1 MNGMDYMKPQVIL
14 NAAMTLDG
22 KIATRTGSSD
32 ISGKEDLLMVHRLRK
47 EMDAIMVGINTVVAD
62 DPRLTVHK
70 IPEKPEKNPIRVIV
84 DSQGRT
90 PIKARILND
99 EALTIVVVS
108 DNASPEKIKH
118 LRERA
123 EVMVCGNKKVDLT
136 SLMEKLGE
144 IGIKTLMLE
153 GGSTLNYSMLKDG
166 LVNEI
171 RLCIAPM
178 IAGGIQAKSLVG
190 GEGVDYMKDAFR
202 LKFKKSYTLG
212 EDFIV
217 EYKVV

>member
-1 MNGMDYMKPQVIL
+1 MKPQVIL

-22 KIATRTGSSD
+22 KIATRTGSSK
-32 ISGKEDLLMVHRLRK
+32 ISGKEDLSRVHRLRK

-70 IPEKPEKNPIRVIV
+70 ITAKQEENPMRVVV

-99 EALTIVVVS
+99 DAVTIVVVS
-108 DNASPEKIKH
+108 EKASADNVKH

-123 EVMVCGNKKVDLT
+123 EVLVCGKKKVDL
-136 SLMEKLGE
+136 SCLMERLGDN
-144 IGIKTLMLE
+144 GIRTLMLE
-153 GGSTLNYSMLKDG
+153 GGSTLNYSMLKEG

-171 RLCIAPM
+171 RVCIAPI
-178 IAGGIQAKSLVG
+178 IAGGVQATSLVG
-190 GEGVDYMKDAFR
+190 GEGVDFMEDAFR
-202 LKFKKSYTLG
+202 LKLKMSYTLG
-212 EDFIV
+212 EDLIV
-217 EYKVV
+217 EYKVL

>member
-1 MNGMDYMKPQVIL
+1 MKPKVIL

-22 KIATRTGSSD
+22 KIATRTGSSE
-32 ISGKEDLLMVHRLRK
+32 ISDKEDLLMVHRLRK
-47 EMDAIMVGINTVVAD
+47 EMDAIMVGINTVIAD

-70 IPEKPEKNPIRVIV
+70 ITAEPEKNPIRVVV

-90 PIKARILND
+90 PIKARILNED
-99 EALTIVVVS
+99 ALTIVVVS
-108 DNASPEKIKH
+108 DNASPEKIKR
-118 LRERA
+118 LRQRA
-123 EVMVCGNKKVDLT
+123 EVMFCGNKKVDLQC
-136 SLMEKLGE
+136 LMEKLGD

-153 GGSTLNYSMLKDG
+153 GGSTLNYSMFREG

-171 RLCIAPM
+171 RVCIAPM
-178 IAGGIQAKSLVG
+178 IAGGVQAKSLVG

-217 EYKVV
+217 EYKVL